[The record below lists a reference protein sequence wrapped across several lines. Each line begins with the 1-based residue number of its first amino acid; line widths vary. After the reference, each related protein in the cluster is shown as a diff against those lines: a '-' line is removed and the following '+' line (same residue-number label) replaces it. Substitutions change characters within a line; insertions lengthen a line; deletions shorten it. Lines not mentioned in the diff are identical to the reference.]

1 MRSYQ
6 GEVKDVL
13 LLDVTPLSLG
23 IETMGGVCTVLIS
36 KNTTVP
42 TAKNQVFSTAAD
54 NQPSVEIHVLQGER
68 PMAQDNKTLGRFM
81 LDGIPAAPR
90 GTPQIE
96 VSFDIDA
103 NGILNVS
110 AKDKQSG
117 KTQSIKIEG
126 SSGLSKEEVEKMKKD
141 AELHAAEDKKKQE
154 LIEARNLADSMVYT
168 AEKTLK
174 DGGEKVPVDMKKAAE
189 EKITALKE
197 TVKNDNIDDIKAKTK
212 ELSEVMQKVGAELQK
227 SGAQTPPTGDQK
239 PEDKKDEPKADEGE
253 FKEK

>member
-1 MRSYQ
+1 
-6 GEVKDVL
+6 
-13 LLDVTPLSLG
+13 
-23 IETMGGVCTVLIS
+23 
-36 KNTTVP
+36 
-42 TAKNQVFSTAAD
+42 
-54 NQPSVEIHVLQGER
+54 
-68 PMAQDNKTLGRFM
+68 MAQDNKTLGRFM